1 MSAAQER
8 DEAIVGAAMKELA
21 ADPRETRPLPDPYF
35 IWWKAQLLR
44 RLDAER
50 RASEPIE
57 IGERVHIGAAFL
69 GAIALAAGAW
79 SFVPA
84 SSSSTAIALVAF
96 IGAIVLVSA
105 VTFAAWD
112 DTRGRKHGA

>member
-1 MSAAQER
+1 MSTAHDR
-8 DEAIVGAAMKELA
+8 DEAIVAAAMSELA
-21 ADPRETRPLPDPYF
+21 ADSRETRPLPDPYF

-50 RASEPIE
+50 KASAPIE
-57 IGERVHIGAAFL
+57 IGERVHIGAAIL
-69 GAIALAAGAW
+69 GAVALAAGAW
-79 SFVPA
+79 SFVPE
-84 SSSSTAIALVAF
+84 SVSSTAIAFVAF

-112 DTRGRKHGA
+112 DTRGRKHGT